1 MRNFFYSLLLIA
13 IPVFTVAQSGKIT
26 GKVISTSSGQVLPSA
41 TVILVEKSKM
51 IAADQNGAFTFSK
64 LEPATYSVKCSYG
77 GYNEKIIEEIIVKND
92 DNTAVT
98 ISLEEKVSGEVIITS
113 KVSLRRET
121 VAALLVAQKNSASVS
136 DGISSEAIRKTP
148 DRNTSDVLKRIS
160 GASIQD
166 DRFAVIRGLNDRY
179 NAAFINGAPLP
190 SSESDRKAFAFDIFP
205 SSILDN
211 LIIYKTATPDKT
223 GEFAGGIIDITTKSI
238 PAKNFTSI
246 SIGGSYNSV
255 LTGKD
260 REYSDTHGSKDWL
273 GIDDGS
279 RAIPAGVPSSPAEFR
294 ALTAAQKADLAKL
307 FGNFKWGISRKN
319 TSPNF
324 NFQISK
330 GLNIERKGKE
340 FFGALFSVTY
350 NKTFTFKESERSS
363 FAFTPTE
370 SPQPGELPIP
380 VNKYKDSTYNDEVVL
395 AGLAN
400 FSFKLDNNNSIS
412 WRNNLSINS
421 DNQVIS
427 RIGAYDYQ
435 NEPDNFVKEDVRWFT
450 SNQILSSQLLG
461 DHQVGGFKTK
471 ISWLASFSKVERKI
485 PNLSRTS
492 YSVNR
497 NSLNDLYASFSTPPS
512 QTVGSGT
519 MFSTRSNENIRN
531 LKVDISQ
538 PFKFLANS
546 QNFIKIG
553 AGYQKR
559 ERDFISRTLG
569 LTPYNIG
576 IDFDYSLF
584 LLGPDRIFSPENLG
598 KKDDG
603 KGGFMLADGTP
614 SNANYDASSSL
625 AHVYFMADQRFFKK
639 FRLIYGVRAES
650 FNQKLNFVDDQT
662 NKPAKVDSTVTD
674 WLPSV
679 NFVYAVTPKMN
690 IRLSFAEM
698 VNRPEFREL
707 APFLFFEYVSGFSYN
722 GYRYLR
728 RSKIKNYDFR
738 FEFFPGKAQVF
749 SVSAFY
755 KDFANPIEI
764 IQIPETSAQ
773 TIFVN
778 TTSAKVYGMELEFRT
793 LISTLLGVKKESSIL
808 NKFTFSANA
817 AVTKSEIKLLK
828 LYDFNPEQLVT
839 NRALQ
844 GQSPYLVNTSLSYND
859 EQLGLSSTLSVNRVG
874 DRVYLPGTYN
884 LANIYEKAR
893 TIVDIQ
899 IAKTFLA
906 EKLELKFNARDMLA
920 QKVDYYLDYDK
931 SKSYTSIDR
940 LFSSSIAPRVFS
952 LSATYKF

>member
-1 MRNFFYSLLLIA
+1 MRNFFCFLLFIVL
-13 IPVFTVAQSGKIT
+13 PNFLVAQTGKIT
-26 GKVISTSSGQVLPSA
+26 GKVISASSGQVLPSA
-41 TVILVEKSKM
+41 TVTLVEKSKM
-51 IAADQNGAFTFSK
+51 IAADQNGIFTFSK
-64 LEPATYSVKCSYG
+64 LEPGTYSIKCSYG
-77 GYNEKIIEEIIVKND
+77 GYKEKIIEEIVVKNN

-98 ISLEEKVSGEVIITS
+98 ISLEEKAVGEVVITT
-113 KVSLRRET
+113 KVNLRRET
-121 VAALLVAQKNSASVS
+121 VASLLVAQKNSASVS

-238 PAKNFTSI
+238 PSKNFTSI

-260 REYSDTHGSKDWL
+260 RKYSDTRGGKDWL

-279 RAIPAGVPSSPAEFR
+279 RAIPDGVPSSPTELR
-294 ALTAAQKADLAKL
+294 ALTAVQKAELAKL
-307 FGNFKWGISRKN
+307 YGNYKWGISRKT

-324 NFQISK
+324 NFQISQ
-330 GLNIERKGKE
+330 GLNIERKGKD

-350 NKTFTFKESERSS
+350 NKTFTFKEGERNS

-370 SPQPGELPIP
+370 TPLPGEIPIQ

-395 AGLAN
+395 AALAN
-400 FSFKLDNNNSIS
+400 FSFKLDNRNSIS

-427 RIGAYDYQ
+427 RIGAYDDQ
-435 NEPDNFVKEDVRWFT
+435 NEPDNFVKDDVRWFT
-450 SNQILSSQLLG
+450 SNQIFSSQLLG
-461 DHQVGGFKTK
+461 EHQVGSFKAK
-471 ISWLASFSKVERKI
+471 INWLASYSKVERKI
-485 PNLSRTS
+485 PNLARTS

-497 NSLNDLYASFSTPPS
+497 NFPDDIYAFFSTPPS

-519 MFSTRSNENIRN
+519 MFSTRSNESIKNI
-531 LKVDISQ
+531 KVDITQ
-538 PFKFLANS
+538 PYKFLGNT
-546 QNFIKIG
+546 QNLVKVG
-553 AGYQKR
+553 AGFQKR
-559 ERDFISRTLG
+559 ERDFTSRTLG
-569 LTPYNIG
+569 LTPYNEG
-576 IDFDYSLF
+576 VNFDYSLF
-584 LLGPDRIFSPENLG
+584 LLTPDKIFLPENLG

-603 KGGFMLADGTP
+603 KGGFTLADGTL
-614 SNANYDASSSL
+614 SNSNYDASSSL
-625 AHVYFMADQRFFKK
+625 AHAYFMSDQRFLKK
-639 FRLIYGVRAES
+639 FRVIVGVRLES
-650 FNQKLNFVDDQT
+650 FNQKLNFIDGQT
-662 NKPAKVDSTVTD
+662 NKPARVDSTVTD

-679 NFVYAVTPKMN
+679 NLVYALTPKMN
-690 IRLSFAEM
+690 IRLSFAET

-738 FEFFPGKAQVF
+738 YEFYPGKAQVF

-764 IQIPETSAQ
+764 IQIPETSSQ

-793 LISTLLGVKKESSIL
+793 LISTLLGVKRESSIL
-808 NKFTFSANA
+808 NKFTLSANA
-817 AVTKSEIKLLK
+817 AITRSEIKLLK

-844 GQSPYLVNTSLSYND
+844 GQSPYLINTSLGYND
-859 EQLGLSSTLSVNRVG
+859 EKLGLSSTLSVNRVG

-884 LANIYEKAR
+884 LANIYERAR
-893 TIVDIQ
+893 TIVDLQ
-899 IAKTFLA
+899 IAKTFLK
-906 EKLELKFNARDMLA
+906 EKLEVKFNARDILA
-920 QKVDYYLDYDK
+920 QKINYYLDYDK
-931 SKSYTSIDR
+931 SKSYTEIDR
-940 LFSSSIAPRVFS
+940 LFSSSIAPKIFS